1 MNIVMTWT
9 QEIIRERNI
18 EEPLGDI
25 STFPTI
31 IMPKFF
37 NSKLCN
43 TGMCI
48 ISTFCIKETI
58 TCSG

>member
-37 NSKLCN
+37 QLQ
-43 TGMCI
+43 TV
-48 ISTFCIKETI
+48 
-58 TCSG
+58 